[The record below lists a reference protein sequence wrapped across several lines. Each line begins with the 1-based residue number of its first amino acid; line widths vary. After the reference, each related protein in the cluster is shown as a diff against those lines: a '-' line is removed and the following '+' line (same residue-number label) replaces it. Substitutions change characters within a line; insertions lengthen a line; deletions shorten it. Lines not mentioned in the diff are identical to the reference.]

1 MLPWF
6 VEPIQGEGGV
16 VPGSKEFLLA
26 LRKRCDET
34 GTLLI
39 FDEVQCGLGRSGKLF
54 AYELS
59 GVLPDLMTLAKPLA
73 GGLPIGAVLLTEAV
87 ASCISPG
94 DHGSTFAGEFDT
106 SAVGMMKT
114 EACRIV
120 SWCKHRA
127 MGVLSV
133 HILFR
138 SIRYTLFAHVS
149 REWKLFELLSSPQL
163 QNVLSDSFCF
173 ILVNSCYCCGCWC
186 HHGLSLL
193 LASWLAISCQ

>member
-1 MLPWF
+1 
-6 VEPIQGEGGV
+6 
-16 VPGSKEFLLA
+16 
-26 LRKRCDET
+26 
-34 GTLLI
+34 
-39 FDEVQCGLGRSGKLF
+39 
-54 AYELS
+54 
-59 GVLPDLMTLAKPLA
+59 
-73 GGLPIGAVLLTEAV
+73 
-87 ASCISPG
+87 
-94 DHGSTFAGEFDT
+94 
-106 SAVGMMKT
+106 
-114 EACRIV
+114 
-120 SWCKHRA
+120 